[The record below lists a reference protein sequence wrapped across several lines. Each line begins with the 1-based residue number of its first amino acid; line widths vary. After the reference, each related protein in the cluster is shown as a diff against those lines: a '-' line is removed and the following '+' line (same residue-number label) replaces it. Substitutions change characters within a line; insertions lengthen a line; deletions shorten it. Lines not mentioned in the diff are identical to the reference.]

1 MKSLHTLLKI
11 AEADLETLRR
21 ALAALIARQTAVE
34 ERIRAHDQ
42 SIAAEQ
48 RLAMQDYESQRA
60 YGGFV
65 QLALQGT
72 RALEGEREAIEQ
84 EIARMRALI
93 ADAHVEMRKFE
104 RLLELEAERAKVRA
118 DKQEADELDEFA
130 TIRAARQ
137 TQKPAG

>member
-60 YGGFV
+60 SGGFV
-65 QLALQGT
+65 QLALQGK

>member
-11 AEADLETLRR
+11 AEGDLETLRR

-48 RLAMQDYESQRA
+48 RLAMRDYESQRA

-65 QLALQGT
+65 QLALQGR
-72 RALEGEREAIEQ
+72 RALEAEREAIEQ
-84 EIARMRALI
+84 EIARMRTLI
-93 ADAHVEMRKFE
+93 SEAHVEMRKFE
-104 RLLELEAERAKVRA
+104 RLLELETERAKALA
-118 DKQEADELDEFA
+118 DKREADELDEFA
-130 TIRAARQ
+130 TLRAARQ
-137 TQKPAG
+137 MQSPKS

>member
-65 QLALQGT
+65 QLALQGK

-104 RLLELEAERAKVRA
+104 RLLELEAERAKLRA

>member
-21 ALAALIARQTAVE
+21 ALAELIARQTAVE

-65 QLALQGT
+65 QLALQGK

>member
-65 QLALQGT
+65 QLALQGK

-104 RLLELEAERAKVRA
+104 RLLELEAERAKVRE

>member
-11 AEADLETLRR
+11 AEADVETLRR

-65 QLALQGT
+65 QLALQGK